1 MLDSDSEFNLATR
14 LQAGDFLVIREKPEW
29 NKSSQ
34 TVTITGEVKFPGT
47 YKIAKESTSVASY
60 GGVGGFNEDAYLFGT
75 VFLRES
81 VRKREREA
89 MDKIFN
95 ELDDLLAEV
104 HLSPG
109 YDKDKK
115 MPVNK
120 ETYDIYKVIK
130 SLKPNKAAGRMVVDM
145 NKSAKE
151 CDPDFDFV
159 LQDMDRIHVP
169 AYIDEVSVVGQVY
182 MPSSHQYRK
191 DRATMD
197 YINLSGGTKNWH
209 KENMRLSFRPM
220 EK

>member
-1 MLDSDSEFNLATR
+1 
-14 LQAGDFLVIREKPEW
+14 
-29 NKSSQ
+29 
-34 TVTITGEVKFPGT
+34 
-47 YKIAKESTSVASY
+47 
-60 GGVGGFNEDAYLFGT
+60 
-75 VFLRES
+75 
-81 VRKREREA
+81 

-197 YINLSGGTKNWH
+197 YINLSGGTKELAQREHAFVIQANGEVISLRSQVSTWGW
-209 KENMRLSFRPM
+209 LSTPRNVHTTPGSTVVVPM
-220 EK
+220 SVDRINGREFAQSWIDMVYKLSISAASMAFLFN